1 MKGRASRSR
10 LAGVL
15 VFGVGLATATSAMAG
30 GLRGELR
37 SGAVWSDHRT
47 FTRNV
52 VPESETIGDGVVRRL
67 ADGTAVICIPGGD
80 CYWYSP
86 DEKESSTAAT
96 QDLRLTAWG
105 RQRGLSA
112 RVHLR
117 GRYGSDDFW
126 PRSQE
131 ELELV
136 SGFLEWERS
145 EYRLRAGRQSRHTGL
160 GFYEFDGGAALWRA
174 LPWLS
179 VEAYGGRSLARGLSQ
194 PLTGFLLD
202 EADEF
207 APDEPGVLIGAQVR
221 LHRLRAW
228 SGSIAYQREIRSDR
242 AALYSERISSS
253 VEGKIR
259 MVRVDGALDL
269 DLAVERVNEA
279 RIQARAPLGSGF
291 ELTARGKYRRP
302 YFDLWTIWEAFTP
315 VGYEEVGARLGW
327 QDRMV
332 ALFVESNVRRY
343 DDANLEV
350 VAFPVRDDGF
360 QATVGGS
367 ISPQGWD
374 FSAAYGA
381 EVGFGA
387 SEDHIDARMRR
398 IWSIGSIGLQGFAIQ
413 QTREFRRGEDWIV
426 GGGLLAHLE
435 WKTLDLDASIGW
447 HRLSYRNRADY
458 PDWNQKRARISLG
471 YSFGSEP
478 GRGATSR
485 SGRSGVS
492 TSASSSEQSGV
503 STSSSSSKAGEV
515 GGRTSNSRPAE
526 SHGST
531 SSSVESR
538 RSTLR
543 SVETR
548 DSISSSVESRDS
560 ASSSLKAGATRA
572 SSEEGFSSALSSDEI
587 GSSTSG
593 LRNAAD
599 STGEP
604 TSPPEAT
611 P

>member
-1 MKGRASRSR
+1 MKARAAA
-10 LAGVL
+10 LVL
-15 VFGVGLATATSAMAG
+15 GVGLATAPAAMASG
-30 GLRGELR
+30 IRGELR

-47 FTRNV
+47 FARTV

-67 ADGTAVICIPGGD
+67 ADGTTVICIPGGD
-80 CYWYSP
+80 CYWWKP

-105 RQRGLSA
+105 LQRGLSG
-112 RVHLR
+112 RLHLR

-136 SGFLEWERS
+136 SGYLEWERS

-174 LPWLS
+174 RPWLS

-194 PLTGFLLD
+194 PLTGFLLE

-221 LHRLRAW
+221 VHPLRAW
-228 SGSIAYQREIRSDR
+228 SGSVAYQREIRADR

-253 VEGKIR
+253 VDGKIR
-259 MVRVDGALDL
+259 RLRLDGALDL
-269 DLAVERVNEA
+269 DLASERVNEA

-315 VGYEEVGARLGW
+315 VGYEEAGARLAW

-332 ALFVESNVRRY
+332 AFFVESTVRRY
-343 DDANLEV
+343 DDANIEIA
-350 VAFPVRDDGF
+350 AFPVRDDGF

-367 ISPQGWD
+367 LSPRGWD
-374 FSAAYGA
+374 ISVAYAA

-387 SEDHIDARMRR
+387 SEDHIDARVSRL
-398 IWSIGSIGLQGFAIQ
+398 WSFGSVGLQGFAIQ

-435 WKTLDLDASIGW
+435 WKTLDLDASLGW
-447 HRLSYRNRADY
+447 HRLSYRNRPDS
-458 PDWNQKRARISLG
+458 PDWNQKRARISVG
-471 YSFGSEP
+471 YAFGREP
-478 GRGATSR
+478 GRVSTSR
-485 SGRSGVS
+485 SGGSG
-492 TSASSSEQSGV
+492 ASI
-503 STSSSSSKAGEV
+503 
-515 GGRTSNSRPAE
+515 SRPARPE
-526 SHGST
+526 DSGASMSGS
-531 SSSVESR
+531 E
-538 RSTLR
+538 RS
-543 SVETR
+543 
-548 DSISSSVESRDS
+548 DASRDV
-560 ASSSLKAGATRA
+560 A
-572 SSEEGFSSALSSDEI
+572 EG
-587 GSSTSG
+587 
-593 LRNAAD
+593 
-599 STGEP
+599 
-604 TSPPEAT
+604 EA